1 MRDIKNALVAFSGGK
16 DSVAVSKY
24 VREELKLD
32 LPHIAIVNY
41 ELDYPEHIEYI
52 KDYAN
57 KNNIDLVIYNLKER
71 GLDFVKK
78 NPKYILPYDS
88 KIKSEWFR
96 KFQQYGVKK
105 YAKLIQK
112 NTIIWGR
119 RTADGNNIKAEYYT
133 TSDKLNHYFPI
144 KDWSNERTKL
154 YIEDQELTPIYA
166 TRRGYERGTHTINIA
181 NHYNGNDSEA
191 LELVKSINE
200 TQYKKLMDLLD
211 YRAITRE

>member
-88 KIKSEWFR
+88 KIKSELFR

-105 YAKLIQK
+105 YSKLIQK
-112 NTIIWGR
+112 NTII
-119 RTADGNNIKAEYYT
+119 
-133 TSDKLNHYFPI
+133 
-144 KDWSNERTKL
+144 
-154 YIEDQELTPIYA
+154 
-166 TRRGYERGTHTINIA
+166 
-181 NHYNGNDSEA
+181 
-191 LELVKSINE
+191 
-200 TQYKKLMDLLD
+200 
-211 YRAITRE
+211 